1 MPIASDGSVDP
12 TILERYEK
20 DPHRFFKLIGAKMT
34 FMSRECI
41 RAELPL
47 HEGVSNR
54 GGSLHGGAIMAIA
67 DHIGAVATM
76 LNAPEGFGT
85 TTLESKT
92 NFFAGIPAG
101 DMAFAECTPLHRGR
115 TTQVWQTRI
124 TRRDGKLAAMI
135 TQTQM
140 VIARIEP

>member
-12 TILERYEK
+12 AILERYEK
-20 DPHRFFKLIGAKMT
+20 DPHRFFKHIGAKIT
-34 FMSRECI
+34 FMARDCI

-47 HEGVSNR
+47 HDEVSNR
-54 GGSLHGGAIMAIA
+54 GGTLHGGAIMAIA
-67 DHIGAVATM
+67 DHIGAVATI
-76 LNAPEGFGT
+76 LNAPPGFGT

-92 NFFAGIPAG
+92 NFFAAIPAG
-101 DMAFAECTPLHRGR
+101 DTALAECTPLHRGR

-124 TRRDGKLAAMI
+124 TRHDGKLAALI

-140 VIARIEP
+140 VIARTEP